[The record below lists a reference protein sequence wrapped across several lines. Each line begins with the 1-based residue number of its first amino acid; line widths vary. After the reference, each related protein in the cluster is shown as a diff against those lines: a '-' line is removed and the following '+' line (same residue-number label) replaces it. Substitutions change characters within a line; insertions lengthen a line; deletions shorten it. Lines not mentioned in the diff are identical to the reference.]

1 MVHFFFYDNL
11 TNIELIKQINEQF
24 EINDG
29 YIVLDKYIS
38 LNNIKISHT
47 VDTVDTDNNKVN
59 SNNNKHILHGK
70 IVNFDMKLEDIIVKI
85 NEILD
90 CGITNKI
97 KYRIDTVLVNKEIDE
112 NSCSVFETYIIY

>member
-1 MVHFFFYDNL
+1 
-11 TNIELIKQINEQF
+11 
-24 EINDG
+24 
-29 YIVLDKYIS
+29 
-38 LNNIKISHT
+38 
-47 VDTVDTDNNKVN
+47 
-59 SNNNKHILHGK
+59 
-70 IVNFDMKLEDIIVKI
+70 MKLEDIIVKI